1 MDEYNEQAVETLD
14 DAGCIIANKNIII
27 DNLQA
32 KVAELEEE
40 KKELQALLDFDN
52 ARLDQIEDELEDVEY
67 LGPYVEGIKVLKTQ
81 LAAEQLNNKQ
91 LREAL
96 TTCVCAMQDY
106 QAGIGITEMFDKG
119 ERLGRK
125 ALAVPR
131 DTSALDAY
139 VAENVKEATATQKEY
154 YEGVFQ
160 DGSKQIAKAF
170 RQRDL
175 AVEALK
181 NCRLLAARHRKEEW
195 AGHIMRFCKDAGL
208 SGSPIRNDAIKESEA
223 K

>member
-1 MDEYNEQAVETLD
+1 MNHQELIERLRVLE
-14 DAGCIIANKNIII
+14 I
-27 DNLQA
+27 DHEPNGWPAIQMRDISA
-32 KVAELEEE
+32 MCYAIES
-40 KKELQALLDFDN
+40 LLTEN
-52 ARLDQIEDELEDVEY
+52 ARLKAECDDIKQVQFPRKLEAVAV
-67 LGPYVEGIKVLKTQ
+67 GWKKQ
-81 LAAEQLNNKQ
+81 LAASQAYAEQ

-139 VAENVKEATATQKEY
+139 VAEKVKEYGDEARRQMQHAT
-154 YEGVFQ
+154 
-160 DGSKQIAKAF
+160 KAVW
-170 RQRDL
+170 QRDL
-175 AVEALK
+175 AVYGLNEAEVYMTYCK
-181 NCRLLAARHRKEEW
+181 PIEAMREIRK
-195 AGHIMRFCKDAGL
+195 AL
-208 SGSPIRNDAIKESEA
+208 SAIKESET